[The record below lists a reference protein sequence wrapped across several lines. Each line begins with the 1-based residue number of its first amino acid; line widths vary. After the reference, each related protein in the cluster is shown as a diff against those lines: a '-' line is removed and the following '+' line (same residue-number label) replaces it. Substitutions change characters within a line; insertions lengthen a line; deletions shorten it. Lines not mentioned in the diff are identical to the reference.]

1 MAAHTFCRLC
11 EGYCGFVAETDGAT
25 LTRLEP
31 DSADPVSEGYTCEVA
46 SRSLAALRRPDRV
59 TRPLKRENGRLVP
72 ATWDEAIKDIG
83 QRLGAIRSQSG
94 ARAIG
99 LHLGEPV
106 QRSSRVLVRSLA
118 FALGMGTPNVF
129 SSLASGAGPRLFA
142 TELMLGHPVPLLA
155 DVGRA
160 HYVVMMGQD
169 PRATSWGPGYL
180 GMAHE
185 GAMQF
190 SRKTKGTKVVVA
202 DPRKTELAAAMD
214 QHLAIR
220 PGTEPFLALG
230 MLAATVKGDWRDR
243 QYVEDYTRH
252 YEKLG
257 DLLAPWPVDRCADIC
272 GVTAAALSGVAL
284 KFGRAAM
291 AVLHAGP
298 SAFQNAN
305 GMLGAWAW
313 LALHTL
319 TANTLRPG
327 GLYEHVGFVDPHN
340 LLTTIGLS
348 DAPRTRVHGHPLQ
361 LLQAPETSL
370 VDEVLTPG
378 EGQVRAL
385 ISVSGDA
392 AGRLPGSARVKQ
404 ALGSLEL
411 LVCLAR
417 EQDETTAA
425 AHWVLPIPHPWE
437 RADLGL
443 HDNNQLPVHGLLS
456 TPAVVSAP
464 GEVRAEE
471 DILKD
476 LFAAVHPGLR
486 GSAWGAHL
494 GLFGGWLARAD
505 LESWENRLLGF
516 VAEDASARLAEPPH
530 RIHVGD
536 TDRSQWRVTTK
547 DGRIDLLPDA
557 IGELLARLEA
567 PVRSPDR
574 PFVLRTSAARDRA
587 PDRAHRDAG
596 ADPGVSLHPD
606 AGFAAGSRVRVV
618 TRYGEALATV
628 RLDPSLRADTV
639 DLPAGYAADALALLP
654 SEPADALAGAP
665 VRDGLDCAI
674 RPA

>member
-1 MAAHTFCRLC
+1 MATHTYCRLC
-11 EGYCGFVAETDGAT
+11 EGYCGLVAQTDGSHLLSLAAD
-25 LTRLEP
+25 P
-31 DSADPVSEGYTCEVA
+31 SDPVSEGYICDTA
-46 SRSLAALRRPDRV
+46 KRSVDALRRPDRV
-59 TRPLKRENGRLVP
+59 TRPMKRENGRLVP
-72 ATWDEAIKDIG
+72 STWDEAIKDIG
-83 QRLGAIRSQSG
+83 ARLGAVRSQSG
-94 ARAIG
+94 PRAVG
-99 LHLGEPV
+99 LSLGEPV

-129 SSLASGAGPRLFA
+129 SSLASGAGPRLFV
-142 TELMLGHPVPLLA
+142 TELMLGHPAPLLS
-155 DVGRA
+155 DLGRA
-160 HYVVMMGQD
+160 HFVVLMGQN
-169 PRATSWGPGYL
+169 PRETSWGPGTL

-185 GAMQF
+185 PWLQF

-202 DPRKTELAAAMD
+202 DPRKSEFAASMD
-214 QHLAIR
+214 QHLPIR

-230 MLAATVKGDWRDR
+230 MLAATVKGDWRDK
-243 QYVEDYTRH
+243 QYVDDYTRH

-272 GVTAAALSGVAL
+272 GVSAAALSGVAL

-298 SAFQNAN
+298 SSFQNSN
-305 GMLGAWAW
+305 GVVGAWAW

-327 GLYEHVGFVDPHN
+327 GLYDHAGFIDPHSV
-340 LLTTIGLS
+340 LKTLALAE
-348 DAPRTRVHGHPLQ
+348 APRTRVHGHPL
-361 LLQAPETSL
+361 LMLQAPETSL

-385 ISVSGDA
+385 ITVSSNP
-392 AGRLPGSARVKQ
+392 AGSLPGSARVKQ
-404 ALGSLEL
+404 ALGALDL

-417 EQDETTAA
+417 EQDETTAQ

-443 HDNNQLPVHGLLS
+443 HDNNQLPVHGLLQ
-456 TPAVVSAP
+456 TPAVTAAP
-464 GEVRAEE
+464 GDVRLEE

-476 LFAAVHPGLR
+476 IFAATHPGLR
-486 GSAWGAHL
+486 GTAWGTHL
-494 GLFGGWLARAD
+494 ALFGSWLARAD
-505 LESWENRLLGF
+505 LESWENRLLGY
-516 VAEDASARLAEPPH
+516 VAEDAPARLAEPTH

-536 TDRSQWRVTTK
+536 TDRSLWRVTTR

-557 IGELLARLEA
+557 IGELMARLEA

-574 PFVLRTSAARDRA
+574 PFILRTSAALDRA
-587 PDRAHRDAG
+587 PDRAHRATD
-596 ADPGVSLHPD
+596 ADPGLSVHPD
-606 AGFAAGSRVRVV
+606 SGFASGSKVRVV
-618 TRYGEALATV
+618 TRFGEALATV
-628 RLDPSLRADTV
+628 HLDPTLRPDTA
-639 DLPAGYAADALALLP
+639 DLPGGYAADAMALLP

-674 RPA
+674 RSA